1 MASTN
6 SEVVCLNEYLVK
18 PQCFCLNQ
26 NPSFPFTNLFVGDET
41 LFLRSDVDG
50 FTFLGFYLY
59 LFLLEQLLI
68 NLVFRTTVKITAVK
82 FAAPDDGKTG
92 CMINSSLICAD
103 SAPSSAKLYINM
115 QNPGFSDVED
125 LEPTQKVPLSAADF
139 DADTKTPLKVV
150 KFQRVNRFYFDFVVV
165 L

>member
-50 FTFLGFYLY
+50 FFNKNAYTVLTW
-59 LFLLEQLLI
+59 
-68 NLVFRTTVKITAVK
+68 FRAAV
-82 FAAPDDGKTG
+82 D
-92 CMINSSLICAD
+92 
-103 SAPSSAKLYINM
+103 
-115 QNPGFSDVED
+115 
-125 LEPTQKVPLSAADF
+125 
-139 DADTKTPLKVV
+139 
-150 KFQRVNRFYFDFVVV
+150 
-165 L
+165 